1 MDVVVKIVQLILSLS
16 ILVILHEFGHFFFA
30 RLFKVRVEKFYLFF
44 DPWFSIFKFK
54 KGDTEYGMGWLPLG
68 GYVKIA
74 GMIDESMD
82 KEQMAQ
88 PPKPYEFRSK
98 PAWQRLLIMVGGV
111 VMNFITAIVIFWL
124 ILFKWGDSYIPAEN
138 ARYGLMFHSVAHEIG
153 LQDGDHIL
161 AIDGKKI
168 ENISEIV
175 EAILI
180 DDAADLL
187 VLRGDSQL
195 HIPVPM
201 SFKTTILSNEVR
213 QLVDFQLPTIVDSV
227 MPASAASEAGLQKN
241 DVIVAIDTVSTPYL
255 QHFYPT
261 LANYA
266 GKSTDI
272 TVNRGGALIQLP
284 VKIDNSGKLEFYPT
298 GADKILGTEQI
309 NYTLAQAFPAGI
321 NRGVNTLT
329 SYVKQFKLVFT
340 KEGAKQL
347 GGFGTIGNLFPGTWN
362 WQSFWYMTAF
372 LSIIL
377 AFMNILPIP
386 ALDGGHVIFLLYE
399 IVTRRK
405 PSEKF
410 MEHAQVTGM
419 LLLLGLLIFANGN
432 DLIRWLGKF

>member
-138 ARYGLMFHSVAHEIG
+138 ARYGLMFHPVAHEIG

-175 EAILI
+175 EAVLI

-213 QLVDFQLPTIVDSV
+213 QLVYFQLPTIVDSV

-255 QHFYPT
+255 QHFSPT

-284 VKIDNSGKLEFYPT
+284 VKIDNSGKLGFYLT